1 MKTKTLKEN
10 SDTYSSLHD
19 DMTSPEMSKSI
30 MERTLMTELFENAL
44 KDMFWAEKALTRA
57 MPKLIKHSSSRHLID
72 VLETHLAE
80 TQEQAAM
87 LEQVFAIL
95 GKKPAA
101 KRCEAM
107 EGLIKEGEEIIKGTA
122 EGPQRD
128 AGIIAASRKVEHYE
142 IASYSTLCFFARTL
156 NLDDAAAI
164 LEDILD
170 QEKNADT
177 TLAELAII
185 TINVSSL
192 LE

>member
-1 MKTKTLKEN
+1 MKTKTQKEN
-10 SDTYSSLHD
+10 IDTYSSLHD
-19 DMTSPEMSKSI
+19 DMTSVEMSKSI

-44 KDMFWAEKALTRA
+44 KDMYWAEKALLKA

-80 TQEQAAM
+80 TQEQVMM
-87 LEQVFAIL
+87 LEQVFAIIA
-95 GKKPAA
+95 KKPVA
-101 KRCEAM
+101 KKCEAM
-107 EGLIKEGEEIIKGTA
+107 EGLIKEGEEIIKDTKD
-122 EGPQRD
+122 GPQRD

-156 NLDDAAAI
+156 NLEAAASLLEEI
-164 LEDILD
+164 LN

-177 TLAELAII
+177 SLAELAII

>member
-1 MKTKTLKEN
+1 MKTKTTKEIPD
-10 SDTYSSLHD
+10 SYSSLHD
-19 DMTSPEMSKSI
+19 DMSSTEMSKSI
-30 MERTLMTELFENAL
+30 MERSLMTELFENGL
-44 KDMFWAEKALTRA
+44 KDVYWAEKALTKA
-57 MPKLIKHSSSRHLID
+57 MQRLIKHASSRHLIE

-80 TQEQAAM
+80 THDQIMM
-87 LEQVFAIL
+87 LEQAFAII

-107 EGLIKEGEEIIKGTA
+107 EGLLKEGEEIVKDTV

-156 NLDDAAAI
+156 NLDDAAVI

-170 QEKNADT
+170 QEKMADT
-177 TLAELAII
+177 NLAELAII

>member
-1 MKTKTLKEN
+1 MKIKTTKETID
-10 SDTYSSLHD
+10 SYSSLHD
-19 DMTSPEMSKSI
+19 DMSSTEMNKSI
-30 MERTLMTELFENAL
+30 MDRAEMTELFENAL
-44 KDMFWAEKALTRA
+44 KDVYWAEKALTKA

-80 TQEQAAM
+80 TLEQAFM
-87 LEQVFAIL
+87 LEQVFTII

-101 KRCEAM
+101 KRCAAM
-107 EGLIKEGEEIIKGTA
+107 EGLLNEGDEIIKDTT

-142 IASYSTLCFFARTL
+142 IASYSSLCFFARTL
-156 NLDDAAAI
+156 HLEDAATI
-164 LEDILD
+164 LEEILE
-170 QEKNADT
+170 QEKNADIA
-177 TLAELAII
+177 LAELAII